1 MATMPCLAKIPVPY
15 ADKLLQD
22 LEEAGVAL
30 KEHHSTF
37 LPAYLLTLL
46 QAFQCKCY
54 LRKKSIAYPPILYLS
69 TCVPVYVLACLNTY
83 VPTCLPVYPSPSV
96 PD

>member
-54 LRKKSIAYPPILYLS
+54 LRKNRLHPRRFS
-69 TCVPVYVLACLNTY
+69 
-83 VPTCLPVYPSPSV
+83 TCLPAYLSMS
-96 PD
+96 

>member
-1 MATMPCLAKIPVPY
+1 MATLPCLAKIPVPY

-46 QAFQCKCY
+46 QAFRCKCY
-54 LRKKSIAYPPILYLS
+54 LQNNKFDCI
-69 TCVPVYVLACLNTY
+69 
-83 VPTCLPVYPSPSV
+83 PTDSLPVYLRTCLCASLLE
-96 PD
+96 

>member
-46 QAFQCKCY
+46 QAFRCKCY
-54 LRKKSIAYPPILYLS
+54 LQK
-69 TCVPVYVLACLNTY
+69 
-83 VPTCLPVYPSPSV
+83 
-96 PD
+96 